1 MPGLK
6 KFKDDLRA
14 AGRRNPQLL
23 TNKLEKLDFSELELS
38 ILKYRYI
45 EGLLIKQIAYRTG
58 YGEPWV
64 KKVYR
69 RATLKLLDRLK
80 LADLLE
86 LNIDLQAP
94 SRLLYTGGLF

>member
-6 KFKDDLRA
+6 NFKDDLRT
-14 AGRRNPQLL
+14 AGRKNPQLL
-23 TNKLEKLDFSELELS
+23 INKFVALEFSELELS
-38 ILKYRYI
+38 ILKLRYI
-45 EGLLIKQIAYRTG
+45 DGLLIKQIAYHTG